1 LTIESNAPAAVAAR
15 DAGDLVGKKLG
26 NYRLLRILGRG
37 RMGVV
42 YHAQDEALLRPTA
55 IKVLWWD
62 LPTVQDQDP
71 EVWFL
76 REARAMALINDA
88 HVVQIYGIA
97 KHAGQCYIAMEYV
110 EGAPAHA
117 WLAKQGALLHRDAT
131 SIMVQSARALH
142 AAHRVNVVHRD
153 VKPENILV
161 TADRVAKLADF
172 GMARN
177 AGADKAAPMR
187 AGTPF
192 YTAPEIWRGET
203 AGVAT
208 DIYALGA
215 TYFQLLTGKPPFA
228 GKDVSELRVAHLQN
242 EVPDVRAWNPEIP
255 VACDHIVRRSMAKSP
270 RDRYPSAQS
279 LLEET
284 GRLLQ

>member
-1 LTIESNAPAAVAAR
+1 MDSTAPRR
-15 DAGDLVGKKLG
+15 DAAPDAAELVGKKFG

-42 YHAQDEALLRPTA
+42 FHAQDEALLRPTA

-62 LPTVQDQDP
+62 LPAVQDQNP
-71 EVWFL
+71 ELWFL
-76 REARAMALINDA
+76 REARAMALINDP

-97 KHAGQCYIAMEYV
+97 KHQGQCYIAMEYV
-110 EGAPAHA
+110 DGAPANA

-131 SIMVQSARALH
+131 SILVQSARALE
-142 AAHRVNVVHRD
+142 AAHRANVVHRD

-161 TADRVAKLADF
+161 TADRIAKLADF
-172 GMARN
+172 GMARDSV
-177 AGADKAAPMR
+177 AEKMSAPMR

-192 YTAPEIWRGET
+192 YTAPEIWRGEG
-203 AGVAT
+203 AAVAT

-215 TYFQLLTGKPPFA
+215 TYFHLLTGKPPFE
-228 GKDVSELRVAHLQN
+228 GRDVGELRNAHLQN
-242 EVPDVRAWNPEIP
+242 EIPDVRMWNPEIP

-270 RDRYPSAQS
+270 RDRYLSAQS